1 MRILLVDDDS
11 SVLQSLVAIL
21 KTIPGHDLRLAANA
35 QKAHE
40 QAAALGGLDLL
51 ITDIVMEPTDG
62 FTLRA
67 ELQALYPQMDVIFIS
82 GYDLSDYG
90 EQIAGAHVLAKPVDA
105 GVLRGLITGSVKE
118 MISSV
123 TGATPVA
130 VPGAPQAVAAQ
141 PRAVAQPQAAPVA
154 RPVSSPP
161 QPAAVRTAV
170 PVAVPMAV
178 PHANAVP
185 RLAQPVAQPQSGVRA
200 SAPADPLIGVQVG
213 DYRVQQLLSK
223 GEWGNVYRAIQ
234 LSVNRPVDLNVLDP
248 LRAQDENQRSLFLA
262 DARAKAAV
270 QHPFIVSVFE
280 ADDRN
285 GLAFYTNEHL
295 EGSTLAQLNGRGQPL
310 DEKAALHVMKVC
322 AEGLNYLWT
331 HNLAHVLLDG
341 TSVRIGKDNIAR
353 LSNLA
358 SSTPDPLVS
367 PQAEIQ
373 TVGAIVRQLVPAQAQ
388 TPGLR
393 ALFAR
398 MSGGGNAI
406 TAWPV
411 VLQAVKALEPKVIP
425 VEAAKIKA
433 ADAAAMKAVEA
444 ARIAQKRSIAMNIAT
459 LIALVVIV
467 GFVIFKYLISNKRDL
482 REQVQIPAGEY
493 LLGEVG
499 AGRKASLGAYEID
512 RYEVTIGDYAEFI
525 DFCEKNPDQEHK
537 FDHKNARRHISHITD
552 EVKKLIGNAKV
563 RDKTVFKQEAD
574 PSRGLVDD
582 PGVAVDLNCPMV
594 GITWWD
600 AYAYANYRGR
610 ELPTDEEWEAA
621 ARGKKGYKY
630 PWGDELKLK
639 YFNSNEG
646 YKSMAPGG
654 TKTDDG
660 YNYWSPVDTF
670 TDDES
675 PLKVRGMAGNVSE
688 WIYRVDGKTEIPEV
702 RGGSFATPPVTM
714 FESVKTLGADDCW
727 FIFPAT
733 MKPKGN
739 VLARPGETER
749 FYAGDAITANVRAL
763 YIGFRTVKRK

>member
-11 SVLQSLVAIL
+11 SVLQALIAIL
-21 KTIPGHDLRLAANA
+21 KTIPGHDVRLAANA

-67 ELQALYPQMDVIFIS
+67 ELQALYPQMGVIFIS

-90 EQIAGAHVLAKPVDA
+90 EQIAGAHVLPKPVDA

-118 MISSV
+118 MTSSV
-123 TGATPVA
+123 VATGPVA
-130 VPGAPQAVAAQ
+130 VAQPRAVAVAQAVAVAKPVAAQ
-141 PRAVAQPQAAPVA
+141 PRAVAQPQPSAV
-154 RPVSSPP
+154 RPAV
-161 QPAAVRTAV
+161 AAVA
-170 PVAVPMAV
+170 VAVPQATAAARV
-178 PHANAVP
+178 
-185 RLAQPVAQPQSGVRA
+185 AQAVAQPQSGARA
-200 SAPADPLIGVQVG
+200 AAPADPLIGVQLG
-213 DYRVQQLLSK
+213 DYRVQQLLNK

-248 LRAQDENQRSLFLA
+248 SRAQDDNQRSLFLA

-295 EGSTLAQLNGRGQPL
+295 EGSTLAQLTERGQPL

-322 AEGLNYLWT
+322 GEGLNYLWT

-341 TSVRIGKDNIAR
+341 TSVRIGKDHIAR
-353 LSNLA
+353 IANLA

-373 TVGAIVRQLVPAQAQ
+373 TVAAIVRQLVPAQAQ

-406 TAWPV
+406 TGWPV

-444 ARIAQKRSIAMNIAT
+444 ARKAQKRSIVMNIAT
-459 LIALVVIV
+459 LVSLVVIV

-499 AGRKASLGAYEID
+499 AGRKVSLSAYEID
-512 RYEVTIGDYAEFI
+512 RFEVTIGDYAEFI
-525 DFCEKNPDQEHK
+525 DFCEKNSDQEHK
-537 FDHKNARRHISHITD
+537 FDHKNARRHISHINT
-552 EVKKLIGNAKV
+552 EVKTLIANAKV
-563 RDKTVFKQEAD
+563 RDQSVFKQSAD
-574 PSRGLVDD
+574 PSRGLADD
-582 PGVAVDLNCPMV
+582 PGAAVDLNCPIV

-600 AYAYANYRGR
+600 AYAYANFRGR
-610 ELPTDEEWEAA
+610 QLPTDEEWEAA

-639 YFNSNEG
+639 YFNSSDG

-654 TKTDDG
+654 TKTEDS
-660 YNYWSPVDTF
+660 YNYWSPVDMF
-670 TDDES
+670 SYDES
-675 PLKVRGMAGNVSE
+675 PLKVRGMAGNVTE
-688 WIYRVDGKTEIPEV
+688 WIYRMEGKTEIPEL
-702 RGGSFATPPVTM
+702 RGGSFATAPVAM

-727 FIFPAT
+727 LVFPAT

-739 VLARPGETER
+739 VLPRPGETER